1 MPQKTK
7 TDLSDIWK
15 LKQRGKRDSERH
27 KKLVNDAIIKNGRD
41 LITEYNIITSD
52 GDKKIKI
59 PIRFLNKYKFRYGKL
74 KDKSKIG
81 QGLDVK
87 PGNKYR
93 IRKGKKNGEE
103 GKAGDKEG
111 EVIFEAEISVDEL
124 VDILLSEL
132 NLPWMEPDK
141 SSSIEVDT
149 EELSSIEKRGI
160 IPNLDLKRTIFE
172 NIKRNAAKGN
182 PKIKGINEHDLRYRD
197 WETNKEYHS
206 NAAVYVMM
214 DRSASMD
221 KEKTYI
227 AKSFYFWMVQFLKR
241 RYKNVSLVFI
251 AHDAKAFIV
260 DEKDFFKISS
270 SGGTLCST
278 AFKVAYEHIQMNH
291 PPSSWNNY
299 VFEFSDGD
307 NWGSDNLLVIEYVNK
322 LLPLV
327 RAIGYGEIV
336 PDGKASPWGRS
347 EEKLSA
353 LLEKNINRT
362 RFVSIQITSRD
373 EVFDALKVFFNI
385 DSKAERAV
393 GGVA

>member
-1 MPQKTK
+1 
-7 TDLSDIWK
+7 
-15 LKQRGKRDSERH
+15 
-27 KKLVNDAIIKNGRD
+27 
-41 LITEYNIITSD
+41 
-52 GDKKIKI
+52 
-59 PIRFLNKYKFRYGKL
+59 
-74 KDKSKIG
+74 
-81 QGLDVK
+81 
-87 PGNKYR
+87 
-93 IRKGKKNGEE
+93 
-103 GKAGDKEG
+103 
-111 EVIFEAEISVDEL
+111 
-124 VDILLSEL
+124 
-132 NLPWMEPDK
+132 
-141 SSSIEVDT
+141 
-149 EELSSIEKRGI
+149 
-160 IPNLDLKRTIFE
+160 
-172 NIKRNAAKGN
+172 
-182 PKIKGINEHDLRYRD
+182 
-197 WETNKEYHS
+197 
-206 NAAVYVMM
+206 MM